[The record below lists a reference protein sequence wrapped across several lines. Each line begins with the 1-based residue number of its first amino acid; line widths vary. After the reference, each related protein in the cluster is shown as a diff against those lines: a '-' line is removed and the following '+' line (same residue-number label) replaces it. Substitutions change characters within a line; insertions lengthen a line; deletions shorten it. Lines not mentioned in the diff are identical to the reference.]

1 MCEFLLSLNLLAF
14 LFHTVLDLV
23 NSTYQKIR
31 ELLVTIRTFF
41 NDIRTLLKYFW
52 FKDWQDLFLFILTEN
67 VPFEKANSS

>member
-23 NSTYQKIR
+23 NTTYQNVR
-31 ELLVTIRTFF
+31 QLLVSRSTFF

-52 FKDWQDLFLFILTEN
+52 FENWQGLFLFILREN
-67 VPFEKANSS
+67 VPIKLVNYS